1 MYRIPLRF
9 LVDIGLVNFSIAF
22 DTRFIF
28 TLKQDLNKWFESNA
42 RVNPIPEPDAK
53 IIIYEAPFISYPQI
67 KLNENFE
74 VYFNATLR
82 TVKQMITYQQSFEIN
97 VGMQSINV
105 GFIGANRQFAFL
117 EISLVYN

>member
-74 VYFNATLR
+74 VYFNAALR